1 MRSLTLKTA
10 NAKLANQRRLS
21 SAPRFYVQAV
31 FALAAALALTTA
43 CSKQEGAQPNP
54 GSSPA
59 NASPSAAK
67 PSPSPNEL
75 DNASGQ
81 SAATH
86 MRGEDLGTTNVG
98 QVADQSME
106 REPDP
111 GGVGGHSAD
120 RADLTAKIQQM
131 DPRVESVVYYDPS
144 GQSPDQIF
152 AQKTAIDQAGA
163 FLGEQVASDIRSAL
177 GQTLYYSGAGQ
188 DTLREQLYTLV
199 NNQEATLDLQTRAE
213 NKALAHSIQLSSF
226 EVDWATRRGKL
237 AFKYLRNGNKAQVE
251 MEGAVDD
258 VMQYTVGS
266 INREPFIM
274 ADVACMDLSGGCK
287 TVHIKV
293 QDASSGK
300 IRTAH
305 MIARHTSAS
314 LYIEGNVPG
323 ASNNPEYDR
332 LMSIFLNTTKNPFV
346 YNVVNKLT
354 LTTSETIGGAS
365 NFAITMSMN
374 LLDKWGRQVP
384 DLIQV
389 TGPLAKPESSDQVN
403 VGITVSPAITVINGE
418 VVPVESRLVDV
429 IRDARLL
436 KNDGRGNLQVE
447 LTIRSATADS
457 LVDRIILTVARIHTP
472 TTQRRLPIN

>member
-1 MRSLTLKTA
+1 MRSLTSKS
-10 NAKLANQRRLS
+10 AKHRFN
-21 SAPRFYVQAV
+21 SAPRLYVQAI

-43 CSKQEGAQPNP
+43 CSKQDGAQPNA
-54 GSSPA
+54 GSAPA
-59 NASPSAAK
+59 KAAAGAAK
-67 PSPSPNEL
+67 PSPTPSEL
-75 DNASGQ
+75 DKASGQ
-81 SAATH
+81 SAASH
-86 MRGEDLGTTNVG
+86 KRGEDLGTTNVG
-98 QVADQSME
+98 QVREQ
-106 REPDP
+106 EPDP
-111 GGVGGHSAD
+111 GAITEQAD
-120 RADLTAKIQQM
+120 PASLTAKIQRM

-152 AQKTAIDQAGA
+152 AKKAAIDHAGA
-163 FLGEQVASDIRSAL
+163 FLGEKVASDIRS
-177 GQTLYYSGAGQ
+177 GSGETLFYTGAGQ
-188 DTLREQLYTLV
+188 DTLREQLYVLV
-199 NNQEATLDLQTRAE
+199 NNQEAMLDSQARAE
-213 NKALAHSIQLSSF
+213 NKALAQSIQLSSF
-226 EVDWATRRGKL
+226 EVDWASRRGKL

-293 QDASSGK
+293 QDASSGQ

-314 LYIEGNVPG
+314 LYIEGNAPG
-323 ASNNPEYDR
+323 VSNNPEYDR
-332 LMSIFLNTTKNPFV
+332 LMSILLNTTKNPAGH
-346 YNVVNKLT
+346 NVVNKLT

-365 NFAITMSMN
+365 NFAITMNMN
-374 LLDKWGRQVP
+374 LLDKWGRMVP
-384 DLIQV
+384 DLVQV
-389 TGPLAKPESSDQVN
+389 TGPLAKPKSSDQPN

-418 VVPVESRLVDV
+418 VVPVEGRLVDV

-447 LTIRSATADS
+447 LTIRSATADA
-457 LVDRIILTVARIHTP
+457 LVDRIVLTVARIHTP
-472 TTQRRLPIN
+472 TTQLRLPMN